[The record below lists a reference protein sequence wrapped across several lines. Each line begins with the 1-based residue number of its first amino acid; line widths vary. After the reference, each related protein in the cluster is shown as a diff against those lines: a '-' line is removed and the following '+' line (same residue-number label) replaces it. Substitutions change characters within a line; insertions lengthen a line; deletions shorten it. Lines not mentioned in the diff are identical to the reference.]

1 MVRGA
6 CHRPLNSQERSEGTP
21 AVVSVTSKHDVCV
34 RQTVGKKRMDKKY
47 AFDRVSHWP
56 HAARLLAA
64 NE

>member
-1 MVRGA
+1 M
-6 CHRPLNSQERSEGTP
+6 
-21 AVVSVTSKHDVCV
+21 VSVTSKHDVCV

-64 NE
+64 DE